1 MKQETKLILSALRSA
16 CERDSNLDVFVK
28 SFMTKIPAKQMS
40 MLLDSGNAQVKI
52 VLEELAKEM
61 LSTFTPPT
69 EAGGAAES
77 LSKAIDAAPTQ
88 PSDTA
93 STISSDEEESE
104 YEEELAPSE
113 EELEEDDNYG
123 A

>member
-1 MKQETKLILSALRSA
+1 MKQETKLILSALRNA

-28 SFMTKIPAKQMS
+28 SFMTKIPAKQMT

-52 VLEELAKEM
+52 VLEELTKEM

-69 EAGGAAES
+69 EAGGAAEA
-77 LSKAIDAAPTQ
+77 LSNAIDAPPT
-88 PSDTA
+88 PSSEDLTTT
-93 STISSDEEESE
+93 SLDVEEPESE
-104 YEEELAPSE
+104 DELAPSE